1 MTRTT
6 LPNVPINRGNPRSF
20 SLILIETLLLF
31 SPPSSHRK
39 TNMADNEDTP
49 EVAAIKSRIES
60 WLDKNN
66 NKLELDLTNN
76 PIEFNQHSG
85 CLFTGDGPQVS
96 ITLGFQDDSVTKTS
110 SIDQFRSG
118 LNFVALNHLPVPGL
132 DGIPSQWKIFP
143 QTPMSSFSEGV
154 TLEQY
159 DPNTQILKLHIQTGF
174 FAIYGDNPTQP
185 RMACGP
191 APKGTYL
198 QVRRDIRGDI
208 KLRAKLVFN

>member
-1 MTRTT
+1 M
-6 LPNVPINRGNPRSF
+6 V
-20 SLILIETLLLF
+20 
-31 SPPSSHRK
+31 
-39 TNMADNEDTP
+39 ADQDTP
-49 EVAAIKSRIES
+49 EIATIKSRIET
-60 WLDKNN
+60 WLDTHN
-66 NKLELDLTNN
+66 NKLELDLINN

-85 CLFTGDGPQVS
+85 NLFTSHEPQVA